1 MLGESARLRKFV
13 FAFSNMPFRSK
24 ITCPTNAYI
33 SDDKDTEGNQ
43 SGRDSGDDSES
54 QTPRNRR
61 KPRVL
66 FSQVLINCKDAGS
79 LIKHF

>member
-1 MLGESARLRKFV
+1 ML
-13 FAFSNMPFRSK
+13 AFGNLFLLFFEHAFPEQPKLTRTF
-24 ITCPTNAYI
+24 